1 MVKGK
6 LEIILFVVIISC
18 LLEACGNFSTNLSDD
33 SSGTVVKTNSVENNG
48 GEKYDKI
55 VSVVESYWKARL
67 SRDINKATSYCA
79 NSMKGKVRK
88 DITQINEEFEAF
100 KSELMD
106 VVIISAQDV
115 FYYADDYEDIID
127 AEYLRKDDDIQKA
140 INEFAEFATT
150 NSVIWSVP
158 EKAEMVSD
166 KKAIVKT
173 KIYTKDIPEDEI
185 SFVDGIKDYLHGI
198 VLDKLLD
205 NSNFIKKHIV
215 KKVVKEEIL
224 YGIKNYKKKYEERTD
239 KILTATDTY
248 YLKKKKGN
256 WIIIKIDKEAADS

>member
-1 MVKGK
+1 MKGK
-6 LEIILFVVIISC
+6 LEIILFVVIILC
-18 LLEACGNFSTNLSDD
+18 LLVACGNFSTNLSDD
-33 SSGTVVKTNSVENNG
+33 SASTVEETNSVENNG

-55 VSVVESYWKARL
+55 VSVVDSYWKAKL
-67 SRDINKATSYCA
+67 DRDINKATSYCA
-79 NSMKGKVRK
+79 NFLKSKVRK

-115 FYYADDYEDIID
+115 FYYTDDYKDIID
-127 AEYLRKDDDIQKA
+127 AEYLRNDDDMQKA
-140 INEFAEFATT
+140 INEFAEFATA
-150 NSVIWSVP
+150 NGVIWSLP
-158 EKAEMVSD
+158 EKAEMLSD

-173 KIYTKDIPEDEI
+173 KIYTKDIPGNET

-205 NSNFIKKHIV
+205 NSNFIKKQIV

-224 YGIKNYKKKYEERTD
+224 YGIKNYKKKYEEGTD
-239 KILTATDTY
+239 KVLTAKNTY
-248 YLKKKKGN
+248 HLKKKKGN

>member
-1 MVKGK
+1 MKGK
-6 LEIILFVVIISC
+6 LEIVLFVVIISC
-18 LLEACGNFSTNLSDD
+18 LLEACGNLSTNSPDGSSD
-33 SSGTVVKTNSVENNG
+33 TVVKTNSVENNG

-55 VSVVESYWKARL
+55 VFVVDSYWKAKL

-79 NSMKGKVRK
+79 NSMEDKVRK
-88 DITQINEEFEAF
+88 DVKQINKEFETF

-106 VVIISAQDV
+106 IVIISAQDI
-115 FYYADDYEDIID
+115 FYYADDYEDIIN
-127 AEYLRKDDDIQKA
+127 AEYLSKDDDVQKA

-150 NSVIWSVP
+150 DNVIWSVP

-166 KKAIVKT
+166 KEAIVKT
-173 KIYTKDIPEDEI
+173 KIYTKDIQEDGT
-185 SFVDGIKDYLHGI
+185 SFVDGIKDYLNGI

-205 NSNFIKKHIV
+205 NSNFIKKQIV

-224 YGIKNYKKKYEERTD
+224 YGIKSYKKKVEERTD
-239 KILTATDTY
+239 KILIATNTY